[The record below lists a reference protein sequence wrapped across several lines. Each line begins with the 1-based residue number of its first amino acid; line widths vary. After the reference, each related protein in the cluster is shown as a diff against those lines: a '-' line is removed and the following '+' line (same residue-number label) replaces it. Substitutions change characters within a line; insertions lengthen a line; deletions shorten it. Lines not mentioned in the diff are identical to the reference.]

1 MTGHLPCVDQAVIK
15 SEFFT
20 YPKVHTLVKMALVL
34 ISKRYFSNN
43 EVTVEISLKLQC
55 FMVHF
60 TYLKSNCRQN

>member
-1 MTGHLPCVDQAVIK
+1 MTGHLPSVDQAVIK

-20 YPKVHTLVKMALVL
+20 LPKVHTLVNMALFL
-34 ISKRYFSNN
+34 ISMPKTYFSNN

-60 TYLKSNCRQN
+60 IY